1 MEQVK
6 ALTGGLG
13 VDYGFWAVST
23 PATIRQTFDAT
34 RVQGLVVIVGMTPP
48 GTEVRYRAT
57 ITRTVTRGAVHRC
70 SLT

>member
-1 MEQVK
+1 MAFLRIWSAVLVQAKGTEFGATHTIDASDGDWVEQVK

-34 RVQGLVVIVGMTPP
+34 RASRP
-48 GTEVRYRAT
+48 
-57 ITRTVTRGAVHRC
+57 
-70 SLT
+70 